1 MSFFIEKTP
10 FGVLLISLIII
21 SALCIYAY
29 FDTERKKP
37 GHPAKYIF
45 LSAIPLFVVI
55 IIDRYVYDNSNEKRI
70 LWIDLLMMIMIAFVY
85 VTAVITFVLAH
96 KRGYTNEKLV
106 EQNKIIL
113 ILFAVACGAVLIL
126 LGVKMLAYRA

>member
-10 FGVLLISLIII
+10 FAVLLISLIVI

-29 FDTERKKP
+29 FDTEKKKP

-55 IIDRYVYDNSNEKRI
+55 IVDRYVYDNTNEKRV
-70 LWIDLLMMIMIAFVY
+70 LWVDLLMLIAILLVY
-85 VTAVITFVLAH
+85 LTAVITFVLSH
-96 KRGYTNEKLV
+96 KRGFTNKKIV
-106 EQNKIIL
+106 EQNKIAL
-113 ILFAVACGAVLIL
+113 IIFAIACGIALIL
-126 LGVKMLAYRA
+126 LAVKSF

>member
-10 FGVLLISLIII
+10 FAVLLISLIVI

-29 FDTERKKP
+29 FDTEKKKP

-55 IIDRYVYDNSNEKRI
+55 IVDRYVYDNTNEKRV
-70 LWIDLLMMIMIAFVY
+70 LWVDLLMLIAILLVY
-85 VTAVITFVLAH
+85 LTAVITFVLSH
-96 KRGYTNEKLV
+96 KRGFTNKKIV
-106 EQNKIIL
+106 EQNKMVLII
-113 ILFAVACGAVLIL
+113 FAIACGIALIL
-126 LGVKMLAYRA
+126 LAVKSF

>member
-10 FGVLLISLIII
+10 FAVLLISLIVI

-29 FDTERKKP
+29 FDTEKKKP

-55 IIDRYVYDNSNEKRI
+55 IVDRYVYDNTNEKRV
-70 LWIDLLMMIMIAFVY
+70 LWVDLLMLIAILLVY
-85 VTAVITFVLAH
+85 LTAVITFVLSH
-96 KRGYTNEKLV
+96 KRGFTNKKIV
-106 EQNKIIL
+106 EQNKIVL
-113 ILFAVACGAVLIL
+113 IIFAIACGIALIL
-126 LGVKMLAYRA
+126 LAVKSF